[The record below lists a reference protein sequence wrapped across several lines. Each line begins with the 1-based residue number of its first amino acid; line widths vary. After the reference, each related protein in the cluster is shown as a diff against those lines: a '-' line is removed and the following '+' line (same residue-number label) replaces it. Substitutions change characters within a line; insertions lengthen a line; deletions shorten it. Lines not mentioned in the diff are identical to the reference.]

1 MENVSEYL
9 GLLLLLIIIGGFVF
23 RAKYPKI
30 PSWSIMSFAA
40 SLAIL
45 TGLIPINSV
54 SNVIDWDVILFL
66 IGMFSIVSIAESSGL
81 LDYMAAKLVMYS
93 KSRLSILYL
102 LSLFFGILASI
113 MVNDA
118 VAVVGTSLSVIIAKS
133 LDLSFEPVAILLA
146 FSITIGST
154 MTPLGN
160 PQNMLIAT
168 QTNINAPLIMF
179 LKYLAIP
186 TIINL
191 VITTYFIIRYY
202 KIKNLKK
209 EFFIGVPQEFIK
221 NKKDAYISLGA
232 VILVIVFLLINDFL
246 ELYRLPHITSIG
258 IIPFT
263 ISAFTYI
270 FISEPRQ
277 ILSKVNWG
285 TVVFFITMFIAT
297 QGIWNSGVLYGLLHI
312 LLPHIAKGTD
322 NILRISAASLIISQL
337 ISNVPFTNLFII
349 YMHNLGYTQASTI
362 SWITLAMATTIAG
375 NLTIFG
381 AASNIII
388 LDMLETKH
396 GVTITYKNFMKIG
409 LPVTLI
415 NFAIY
420 VAYIIILFYF

>member
-1 MENVSEYL
+1 STIIKFTYKVYKLHGLSET
-9 GLLLLLIIIGGFVF
+9 V
-23 RAKYPKI
+23 
-30 PSWSIMSFAA
+30 
-40 SLAIL
+40 
-45 TGLIPINSV
+45 
-54 SNVIDWDVILFL
+54 DD
-66 IGMFSIVSIAESSGL
+66 
-81 LDYMAAKLVMYS
+81 
-93 KSRLSILYL
+93 
-102 LSLFFGILASI
+102 
-113 MVNDA
+113 
-118 VAVVGTSLSVIIAKS
+118 
-133 LDLSFEPVAILLA
+133 
-146 FSITIGST
+146 
-154 MTPLGN
+154 GN